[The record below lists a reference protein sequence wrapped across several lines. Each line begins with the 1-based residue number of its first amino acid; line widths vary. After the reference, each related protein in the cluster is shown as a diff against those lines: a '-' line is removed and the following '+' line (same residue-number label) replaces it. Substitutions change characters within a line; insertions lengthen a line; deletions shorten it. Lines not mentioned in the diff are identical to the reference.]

1 METRKRSIVK
11 SVTFRIIATIITFI
25 IVWIFTQ
32 DVGKSLIVTIVEN
45 LVKMIAY
52 YFHERAWIKTSWGL
66 KKDKV
71 SQERNELETAGYG
84 LLHLRSSYKWKQVR
98 VDFGVENVFDKFY
111 YDPLGGAYL
120 GQGKTMSATDVAW
133 GQAVPAIGRS
143 IYAGLNFKF

>member
-52 YFHERAWIKTSWGL
+52 YFHERTWTKISWGL

-71 SQERNELETAGYG
+71 SQRN
-84 LLHLRSSYKWKQVR
+84 
-98 VDFGVENVFDKFY
+98 
-111 YDPLGGAYL
+111 
-120 GQGKTMSATDVAW
+120 
-133 GQAVPAIGRS
+133 
-143 IYAGLNFKF
+143 